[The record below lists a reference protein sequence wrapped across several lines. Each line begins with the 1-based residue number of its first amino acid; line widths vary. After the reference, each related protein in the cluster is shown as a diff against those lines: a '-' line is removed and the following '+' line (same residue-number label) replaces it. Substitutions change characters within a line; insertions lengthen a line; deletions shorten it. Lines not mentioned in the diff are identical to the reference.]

1 MPDTLGR
8 LCFSNAPF
16 RWVKRI
22 WFHRW
27 VLRPVGGLLLAGL
40 PLALAGVAVD
50 RMGLVLPGVLLSLPF
65 QLWVASL
72 AIMSLIL
79 AVPRL
84 LVLGVVVP
92 GVVLLAAFGWPSLA
106 KRLADWPAK
115 YEEAPNQVVNRSG
128 RQREV
133 SPGDT
138 SATAKAEPT
147 GFWSKYGCF
156 VWIVL
161 PFVLAIPVW
170 LLVFPESYDHAVQF
184 VVDAI
189 AVAVFLAV
197 GAILGWGVFRR
208 RRTVRPLGYVIVF
221 AALGL
226 AGLGVWNLVALY
238 TKAGISAVTLFGW
251 ELRPSS
257 SAQVVFGGLV
267 LAAIVSVWVGK
278 GKPPGSAT

>member
-1 MPDTLGR
+1 
-8 LCFSNAPF
+8 
-16 RWVKRI
+16 
-22 WFHRW
+22 
-27 VLRPVGGLLLAGL
+27 
-40 PLALAGVAVD
+40 
-50 RMGLVLPGVLLSLPF
+50 MGLVLPGVLLSMPF

-115 YEEAPNQVVNRSG
+115 HEEATNHVVNRSG
-128 RQREV
+128 RQREF

-147 GFWSKYGCF
+147 GLWSQYGCF
-156 VWIVL
+156 VGIVL

-170 LLVFPESYDHAVQF
+170 LLVFPESYDHALKF
-184 VVDAI
+184 VVDSI
-189 AVAVFLAV
+189 AVAAFLAV
-197 GAILGWGVFRR
+197 AAITGWAAVRR
-208 RRTVRPLGYVIVF
+208 RRTIRPLGYVTVF

-226 AGLGVWNLVALY
+226 AGLGVWNLVAIY
-238 TKAGISAVTLFGW
+238 MKAGISAVTLCGW

-257 SAQVVFGGLV
+257 SALVVFGGLV

-278 GKPPGSAT
+278 GKAACEWDVGGAEQGIGPEPRSGLAERRH